1 MELDKLDKLD
11 KQILK
16 NLLQDARKPY
26 TEIAKELV
34 VSPGTIHVRLKKM
47 ERLGLIRG
55 TSLSVDYDKL
65 GYSFIAYVGIK
76 LAKTSQALK
85 AIEQLRKI
93 PEVTVANLTTGKFSL
108 FCKIRCMDTPHA
120 KEVIYRI
127 NDIEGVY
134 QTETMIS
141 LEECINSN
149 KALLDT
155 IIHKET
161 DNL

>member
-16 NLLQDARKPY
+16 HLLQDARKPY

-47 ERLGLIRG
+47 ERLGLIKG

-65 GYSFIAYVGIK
+65 GYSFIAYVGIQ
-76 LAKTSQALK
+76 LSQTSKALK
-85 AIEQLRKI
+85 AIDDLRKI
-93 PEVTVANLTTGKFSL
+93 PEVTVANLTTGKFSI
-108 FCKIRCMDTPHA
+108 FCKIRCVDTPHA
-120 KEVIYRI
+120 KDVIYQI

-134 QTETMIS
+134 QTATKIS

-149 KALLDT
+149 KALLEK
-155 IIHKET
+155 IISEESEF
-161 DNL
+161 

>member
-16 NLLQDARKPY
+16 HLLQDARKPY

-47 ERLGLIRG
+47 ERMGLIKG

-65 GYSFIAYVGIK
+65 GYSFIAYVGIQ
-76 LAKTSQALK
+76 LSQTSKALK
-85 AIEQLRKI
+85 AIDDLRKI
-93 PEVTVANLTTGKFSL
+93 PEVTVANLTTGKFSI
-108 FCKIRCMDTPHA
+108 FCKIRCVDTPHA
-120 KEVIYRI
+120 KEVIYKI

-149 KALLDT
+149 KALLEK
-155 IIHKET
+155 IISEEN
-161 DNL
+161 DF

>member
-1 MELDKLDKLD
+1 MDSDKLDKLD
-11 KQILK
+11 KEILHQ
-16 NLLQDARKPY
+16 LIIDARKPY
-26 TEIAKELV
+26 TEIAKELL

-47 ERLGLIRG
+47 ERIGLIKG
-55 TSLSVDYDKL
+55 TSLNVDYDKL
-65 GYSFIAYVGIK
+65 GYTFIAYIGIQ
-76 LAKTSQALK
+76 LVKTSQAIK
-85 AIEQLRKI
+85 AIDALKKI

-108 FCKIRCMDTPHA
+108 FCKIRCKDTPHA

-149 KALLDT
+149 KLLL
-155 IIHKET
+155 HKSINN
-161 DNL
+161 DA